1 MILDA
6 NVNMS
11 MKTLRTIGRIV
22 IGLVFI
28 FSGFVK
34 GVDPMG
40 TMFRIEDYFI
50 AFHMEW
56 AMPAALVM
64 TILLCTVEFTVGWL
78 VLLNI
83 RMKIVTW
90 ILLVIISGFTVMTF
104 FDAIYNP
111 VPDCGC
117 FGDAII
123 LTNWQT
129 FFKNVVLLMLT
140 LVIVFTRKHAVTK
153 IKVRLQN
160 SIALT
165 VIILFALFCI
175 YSYNRLPV
183 IDFRDWKVGDKIIE
197 RPSGQDKTTLVYR
210 NNMTG
215 ELREM
220 LPKDLPWQDSTWM
233 SQWQFVESKTDKTV
247 FTGPVLHITD
257 TTGADVTGNFIEN
270 PDFQFILV
278 SYNLSR
284 ANRAA
289 LLKMNEFSK
298 KAEADGYSFIML
310 TNALNNAI
318 AKFRNDN
325 HVPYEIYDADDIE
338 LKIMIRSNPGLILM
352 KNGVVVA
359 KWHFHDFPDYGQV
372 KSKYLEAK

>member
-1 MILDA
+1 MIPDA

-11 MKTLRTIGRIV
+11 MKTLRTISRIV

-56 AMPAALVM
+56 AMPTALVM
-64 TILLCTVEFTVGWL
+64 TILLSTVEFTLGWL

-90 ILLVIISGFTVMTF
+90 VLLLIISGFTVMTF

-123 LTNWQT
+123 LSNWQT

-140 LVIVFTRKHAVTK
+140 LVIVFTRKHAVTMM
-153 IKVRLQN
+153 KVHTQN
-160 SIALT
+160 AIALT
-165 VIILFALFCI
+165 VIALFALFCI

-197 RPSGQDKTTLVYR
+197 RPSGQDKTTLEYR
-210 NNMTG
+210 NKMTG
-215 ELREM
+215 ELREL
-220 LPKDLPWQDSTWM
+220 LPKDLPWQDSAWM
-233 SQWQFVESKTDKTV
+233 SQWQFVETRTEKTV

-257 TTGADVTGNFIEN
+257 STGADVTGNFIEN
-270 PDFQFILV
+270 PHFQFILV
-278 SYNLSR
+278 SYDLSKV
-284 ANRAA
+284 NRKA
-289 LLKMNEFSK
+289 LVKMNEFSRQ
-298 KAEADGYSFIML
+298 AEADGYSFIML
-310 TNALNNAI
+310 TNGLNDAI
-318 AKFRNDN
+318 EKFRNDN
-325 HVPYEIYDADDIE
+325 HVPYEVYDADDIE